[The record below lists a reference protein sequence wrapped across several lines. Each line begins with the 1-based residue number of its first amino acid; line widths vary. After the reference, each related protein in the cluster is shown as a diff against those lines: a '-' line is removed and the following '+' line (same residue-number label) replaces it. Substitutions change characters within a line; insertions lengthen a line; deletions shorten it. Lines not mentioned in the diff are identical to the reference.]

1 LQFFPLRDDVPIRKN
16 QPLGCAAWLGRNLG
30 SRQEACV
37 ISQRRFAALGVLCG
51 TVVLAAAVG
60 LAGLGSHV
68 VERLA
73 APMKANPPGPVSVD
87 ARIVDAP
94 QATTT
99 GEDDV
104 DAAIGDVASRDSHP
118 TLPAET
124 AAEEVVAEAKPDSLE
139 NDVKQPA
146 SSIETLDECSGS
158 DICVDQYLWSLYQRA
173 PKVDTIRVPEQ
184 VEVKIKKKGKTRVV
198 TKTVTKLVDED
209 FTWKDPKAAQKAGMS
224 LVDYVIGGMDRSF
237 KLRLYRALHALDEAG
252 LSPAITSGF
261 RDDYRQ
267 SLASGNKAATD
278 SSYHGGSRRGGH
290 GHGLAVDLVSVKGET
305 RAERFISS
313 EKLWKWVDAHGKEF
327 GIGRPYLDKDPPHV
341 APIDGKEYAD
351 HRGGSNVQPAA
362 LETNRSHRLT
372 AQDDHKTKKRAGA
385 AKSSRE
391 KSI

>member
-1 LQFFPLRDDVPIRKN
+1 
-16 QPLGCAAWLGRNLG
+16 
-30 SRQEACV
+30 V
-37 ISQRRFAALGVLCG
+37 ISQRRFAALGLLCG

-60 LAGLGSHV
+60 LAGLGSHI

-73 APMKANPPGPVSVD
+73 ASMKAGAPTSVRGDARTVD
-87 ARIVDAP
+87 AT
-94 QATTT
+94 QATTS
-99 GEDDV
+99 GEDGV

-118 TLPAET
+118 TLPTET
-124 AAEEVVAEAKPDSLE
+124 ATEQVAAEGKPDSLE
-139 NDVKQPA
+139 NDVKE
-146 SSIETLDECSGS
+146 ETVDECSAS

-184 VEVKIKKKGKTRVV
+184 IEVKVKKKGKTRVV
-198 TKTVTKLVDED
+198 TKTVTKLVNED
-209 FTWKDPKAAQKAGMS
+209 FTWKGPKAAQKAGMS

-237 KLRLYRALHALDEAG
+237 KLRLYRALHALDDAG

-267 SLASGNKAATD
+267 SLASGNKAAID

-313 EKLWKWVDAHGKEF
+313 GKLWKWVDAHGREF
-327 GIGRPYLDKDPPHV
+327 GLGRPYLDKDPPHV

-351 HRGGSNVQPAA
+351 HRGGPNAQPAA
-362 LETNRSHRLT
+362 LETNKSRRLT
-372 AQDDHKTKKRAGA
+372 TQDDHKTKKRAGA
-385 AKSSRE
+385 AKSSRV

>member
-1 LQFFPLRDDVPIRKN
+1 
-16 QPLGCAAWLGRNLG
+16 
-30 SRQEACV
+30 V
-37 ISQRRFAALGVLCG
+37 ISQRRFAALGILCG
-51 TVVLAAAVG
+51 AVALAAAVG
-60 LAGLGSHV
+60 LPGRGSHI

-73 APMKANPPGPVSVD
+73 ASMKASPPGLVSVD
-87 ARIVDAP
+87 AGTVDAP
-94 QATTT
+94 QATTR
-99 GEDDV
+99 GEDGV
-104 DAAIGDVASRDSHP
+104 DAAIGNLASRNPHLTPS
-118 TLPAET
+118 TEEV
-124 AAEEVVAEAKPDSLE
+124 AAEARPDSLE
-139 NDVKQPA
+139 DDAKQPA
-146 SSIETLDECSGS
+146 SSIETVDACSAS

-184 VEVKIKKKGKTRVV
+184 IEVKVKKKGKARVV

-237 KLRLYRALHALDEAG
+237 KLRMYRALHALDSAG
-252 LSPAITSGF
+252 LSPAITSAF

-267 SLASGNKAATD
+267 SLASGNKAAID
-278 SSYHGGSRRGGH
+278 SSYHGGSRRGGY

-313 EKLWKWVDAHGKEF
+313 GKLWKWVDEHGKEF

-341 APIDGKEYAD
+341 APIDGKEFAD
-351 HRGGSNVQPAA
+351 HRGGPNVQAAA
-362 LETNRSHRLT
+362 LITNRSRRLT
-372 AQDDHKTKKRAGA
+372 AQDDHKAKKRAGA

>member
-1 LQFFPLRDDVPIRKN
+1 
-16 QPLGCAAWLGRNLG
+16 
-30 SRQEACV
+30 V
-37 ISQRRFAALGVLCG
+37 ISPRRFAALGVLCG
-51 TVVLAAAVG
+51 TAVLAAAVG
-60 LAGLGSHV
+60 LAGLGSQV

-73 APMKANPPGPVSVD
+73 ASMKTSPPTSVRVD
-87 ARIVDAP
+87 AKTVDAA
-94 QATTT
+94 QATTR
-99 GEDDV
+99 GEDGV
-104 DAAIGDVASRDSHP
+104 DAAIGDIASRDTHP
-118 TLPAET
+118 TPRGET
-124 AAEEVVAEAKPDSLE
+124 ATEQVAVQGTPASLE

-146 SSIETLDECSGS
+146 SSSETLDECSAS
-158 DICVDQYLWSLYQRA
+158 ESCVDQYLWSVYQRA

-184 VEVKIKKKGKTRVV
+184 IEVKVKKKGKTRVI

-237 KLRLYRALHALDEAG
+237 KLRLYRALLALDDAG
-252 LSPAITSGF
+252 LSPGITSGF

-267 SLASGNKAATD
+267 SLASGNKAAID

-305 RAERFISS
+305 RAERFSSS
-313 EKLWKWVDAHGKEF
+313 EKLWKWIDAHGKEF

-351 HRGGSNVQPAA
+351 HRGGPNAQPSA
-362 LETNRSHRLT
+362 LEANRSHRST
-372 AQDDHKTKKRAGA
+372 TQDDHKTKKRAGA
-385 AKSSRE
+385 AKSSRV

>member
-1 LQFFPLRDDVPIRKN
+1 M
-16 QPLGCAAWLGRNLG
+16 
-30 SRQEACV
+30 

-60 LAGLGSHV
+60 LAGLGSRI

-73 APMKANPPGPVSVD
+73 ASMKASPPTSVSVD
-87 ARIVDAP
+87 ARDAP
-94 QATTT
+94 QATTS
-99 GEDDV
+99 GEDGV
-104 DAAIGDVASRDSHP
+104 DAVIGDVASRDSGP
-118 TLPAET
+118 TPLTET
-124 AAEEVVAEAKPDSLE
+124 ATEQVAAESKPDSLE
-139 NDVKQPA
+139 NDTKQPA
-146 SSIETLDECSGS
+146 SSIETVDECSAS
-158 DICVDQYLWSLYQRA
+158 EICIDQYLWSLYQRA
-173 PKVDTIRVPEQ
+173 PKLDTIRVPEQ
-184 VEVKIKKKGKTRVV
+184 IEVKVKKKGKTRVV

-237 KLRLYRALHALDEAG
+237 KQRLYRALHALDDAG

-267 SLASGNKAATD
+267 SLASGNKAAID

-290 GHGLAVDLVSVKGET
+290 GHGLAVDLVSVRGET
-305 RAERFISS
+305 RAERFSSS

-351 HRGGSNVQPAA
+351 HRGGPNAQPAA
-362 LETNRSHRLT
+362 LEANRSHRLT

-385 AKSSRE
+385 AKSSRV